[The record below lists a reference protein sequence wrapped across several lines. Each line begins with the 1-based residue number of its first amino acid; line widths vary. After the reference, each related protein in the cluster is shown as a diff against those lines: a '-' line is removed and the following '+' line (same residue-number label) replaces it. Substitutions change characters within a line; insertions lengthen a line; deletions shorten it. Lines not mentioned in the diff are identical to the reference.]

1 MQDEQMVK
9 EIMQGYKEDIDKAI
23 TFLKSEYAVV
33 KAGRANPHILDKVMV
48 DYYGRDGSMTPLN
61 QMGNINIPEARMLT
75 ISLWDLNAMGAV
87 RKALQMAD
95 LGLTPSDDGR
105 IIRLVFPALTEERRR
120 EIVKQVKKICE
131 DAKISLRNARR
142 DCLDIYKSMKND
154 KQLSEDEYAVL
165 EKDVQKVLDNANAT
179 CDEICANK
187 EKEVMEV

>member
-48 DYYGRDGSMTPLN
+48 DYYGSMTPLN

-105 IIRLVFPALTEERRR
+105 IIRLVFPALTE
-120 EIVKQVKKICE
+120 
-131 DAKISLRNARR
+131 
-142 DCLDIYKSMKND
+142 
-154 KQLSEDEYAVL
+154 
-165 EKDVQKVLDNANAT
+165 
-179 CDEICANK
+179 
-187 EKEVMEV
+187 

>member
-48 DYYGRDGSMTPLN
+48 DYYGSMTPLN

-142 DCLDIYKSMKND
+142 DCLDMYKSMKND
-154 KQLSEDEYAVL
+154 KLLSEDEYAVL